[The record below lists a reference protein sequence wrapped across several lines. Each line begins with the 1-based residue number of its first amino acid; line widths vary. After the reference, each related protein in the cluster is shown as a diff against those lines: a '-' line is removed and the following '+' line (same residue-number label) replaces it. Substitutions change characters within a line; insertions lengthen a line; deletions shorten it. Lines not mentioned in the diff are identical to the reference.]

1 MNNAG
6 RRARLFAGLVLFGT
20 ALTAQAIDYNF
31 LDAQYLQ
38 SRADDSRVEAS
49 GYRATLSSPLDGAN
63 FLYLDYAR
71 TRADG
76 GGRARNFSA
85 GLGFHSS
92 LSSGL
97 DLVALTRYQ
106 RLRDASGQK
115 DRGYSAELSLRWQLL
130 SRLELE
136 GGGQYLRLDR
146 GGESELWF
154 GGLLLH
160 ISPQIALS
168 GRYENAQ
175 GEDRILAGLRFLSPP

>member
-1 MNNAG
+1 MNNAA
-6 RRARLFAGLVLFGT
+6 RRARLCVGLALCST
-20 ALTAQAIDYNF
+20 ALTAQAFDYNF

-38 SRADDSRVEAS
+38 RRADDSAVKAT
-49 GYRATLSSPLDGAN
+49 GYKATLSSPLEGGN

-71 TRADG
+71 TRQDG
-76 GGRARNFSA
+76 GGRARDFSA

-97 DLVALTRYQ
+97 DLVALTRYEK
-106 RLRDASGQK
+106 RRDETGQK

-130 SRLELE
+130 SRLELQ

-146 GGESELWF
+146 NGETELWF

-160 ISPQIALS
+160 ISPQIAVS